1 MRDMILVKSDTDRD
15 PAKSQAF
22 MAHESLGARLK
33 ALKMAA
39 TDAPDAIDRD
49 QALVS
54 ALVSAIV
61 APSLAPSTRP
71 NPRSDRPHSSSLRR
85 H

>member
-1 MRDMILVKSDTDRD
+1 MRDKILVKSATDRD

-54 ALVSAIV
+54 AIVSALVSALVSAIDEAESQV
-61 APSLAPSTRP
+61 GPAAFVIAALA
-71 NPRSDRPHSSSLRR
+71 
-85 H
+85 